1 MRNKFFSP
9 PHTACMG
16 LIFLRTAIIF
26 VALLA
31 VMRMMGKR
39 QIGEMQPFELV
50 ITLLIAEL
58 ACIPMADTSIPLLYG
73 AVSILTIFLM
83 HQIMLIVDLKLKPL
97 KAVLGGKPS
106 VVINKS
112 GIDITQLK
120 KNNLDISDLIE
131 SMRGAGY
138 FSLDDVDY
146 ALYEANGNFSAM
158 PKEKSESEEPSVPLV
173 ILEEGKYNK
182 TNLEKIHLNEEFFDD
197 ILRRQKVK
205 KRRSIFIMT
214 IDGNG
219 KIYMQ
224 CYGENYRAFRAPL
237 PEGISW

>member
-1 MRNKFFSP
+1 MRTL

-16 LIFLRTAIIF
+16 LIFLRTALIF
-26 VALLA
+26 IALLA

-73 AVSILTIFLM
+73 AVSILTIFLL
-83 HQIMLIVDLKLKPL
+83 HQIMLVFDLKLKPL

-120 KNNLDISDLIE
+120 KNSLDISDLIE

-138 FSLDDVDY
+138 FSFDDVDY

-158 PKEKSESEEPSVPLV
+158 PKEKKESGGAPSIPLV
-173 ILEEGKYNK
+173 MLEEGKYNK
-182 TNLEKIHLNEEFFDD
+182 TNLEKTHLGESFFDE
-197 ILRRQKVK
+197 ILHSQNVK
-205 KRRSIFIMT
+205 KRRSVFILT
-214 IDGNG
+214 LDGNG

-224 CYGENYRAFRAPL
+224 CYGQKYRSFHVRL
-237 PEGISW
+237 PEGTAW